1 MSCKC
6 RYCSIAQ
13 DLPRFVLP
21 AYVPVFLELM
31 ALPPFLD
38 KARARIMWK
47 GYAEIPETIKGSS
60 EDKLR
65 TFINHKHIVIKTRQ
79 QSQQHND
86 HNNTTTIAI
95 QFVVAQSVHTYCIFH
110 LIYTVVMAQETLLR
124 RCTYCWPLVVVY
136 LFLQVIISRIAKR
149 SLVSF
154 VSLFRLLL
162 PVLAMAT
169 PPALPAPGRNATAA
183 LAVAGTTRPEEM
195 VIHSGA
201 ATTEGDMSYSDE
213 DFDPCRT
220 DPR

>member
-38 KARARIMWK
+38 KARARTMWK

-110 LIYTVVMAQETLLR
+110 LIYTVVMDQETLLR

-136 LFLQVIISRIAKR
+136 LFLQVISRIAQR

-154 VSLFRLLL
+154 VSLFR
-162 PVLAMAT
+162 
-169 PPALPAPGRNATAA
+169 
-183 LAVAGTTRPEEM
+183 
-195 VIHSGA
+195 
-201 ATTEGDMSYSDE
+201 
-213 DFDPCRT
+213 
-220 DPR
+220 

>member
-38 KARARIMWK
+38 KARARTMWK

-79 QSQQHND
+79 QSQQHN
-86 HNNTTTIAI
+86 NNSDTI
-95 QFVVAQSVHTYCIFH
+95 CCC
-110 LIYTVVMAQETLLR
+110 TV
-124 RCTYCWPLVVVY
+124 CTYILYFSPHLHCGHGSRNIAAQVY
-136 LFLQVIISRIAKR
+136 LLLALSGCL
-149 SLVSF
+149 LVSTGYQPYRQAIAGF
-154 VSLFRLLL
+154 LCLTFSL
-162 PVLAMAT
+162 T
-169 PPALPAPGRNATAA
+169 PPRTCDGNSPSVTCPGQERHGCPCCRRYYAA
-183 LAVAGTTRPEEM
+183 G
-195 VIHSGA
+195 GN
-201 ATTEGDMSYSDE
+201 GDPFWSSYN
-213 DFDPCRT
+213 
-220 DPR
+220 